1 MNVFRILIFILL
13 FSGSSTAH
21 QGNILNDIYNLPND
35 TNKVIAL
42 LNLCTK
48 YYDISH
54 ETSLILAKKSL
65 SLSKEIQYKR
75 GEVESLFRI
84 GNDFFFLNNQKKAIL
99 YFEKAIIKAEIINA
113 QYWIARSYRQIASV
127 KIANEDYNDAIILNR
142 KA

>member
-54 ETSLILAKKSL
+54 DTSLILAKKSL
-65 SLSKEIQYKR
+65 SLSKEIQ
-75 GEVESLFRI
+75 
-84 GNDFFFLNNQKKAIL
+84 
-99 YFEKAIIKAEIINA
+99 
-113 QYWIARSYRQIASV
+113 
-127 KIANEDYNDAIILNR
+127 
-142 KA
+142 